1 MAVAKAAFLL
11 NQNLSG
17 MKISLRR
24 VSLILLGLWAALM
37 TGCGRKEITSLQRK
51 EGASLVSEANFAV
64 SLRDYARAEG
74 LFAQAVAACPDTT
87 DYWVGLGTVRRKQDN
102 RAGART
108 AFEEALKASRATAK
122 REATNGQLR
131 LQQVY
136 IQALLGRVDDARE
149 TLSQAQKDLPD
160 SRDIRSFVERN
171 ELDRILADPGFKDMM
186 P

>member
-1 MAVAKAAFLL
+1 
-11 NQNLSG
+11 

-24 VSLILLGLWAALM
+24 VTLILLGLWAAFL

-64 SLRDYARAEG
+64 SLRDYPRAET
-74 LFAQAVAACPDTT
+74 LFAQAVVACPDTT
-87 DYWVGLGTVRRKQDN
+87 DYWIGLGTVRRKQDN
-102 RAGART
+102 RAGAKT
-108 AFEEALKASRATAK
+108 AFEEALKASRDATK
-122 REATNGQLR
+122 RAGLNGQLR

-136 IQALLGRVDDARE
+136 LQALLGRMDEARD
-149 TLSQAQKDLPD
+149 TLSRARKDLPD
-160 SRDIRSFVERN
+160 NRDIRAFVEGN

>member
-1 MAVAKAAFLL
+1 MRRLL
-11 NQNLSG
+11 
-17 MKISLRR
+17 I
-24 VSLILLGLWAALM
+24 ILLGLTAVFL

-74 LFAQAVAACPDTT
+74 LFAQAVVACPDTA

-102 RAGART
+102 RAGAKT
-108 AFEEALKASRATAK
+108 AFEEALKASRGATK
-122 REATNGQLR
+122 RDGLNGQLR

-136 IQALLGRVDDARE
+136 IQALLGRADEARD
-149 TLSQAQKDLPD
+149 TLSRARQDLPD
-160 SRDIRSFVERN
+160 NRDIRAFVEGN
-171 ELDRILADPGFKDMM
+171 ELDRILADPGFRDLM